1 MPRLP
6 ETMMLCVTVERF
18 NDHEENRGV
27 DSLRKNE
34 GGGAGISHTHSPAE
48 LDLTRRQVKYDAGG
62 VVALAHEVAAPNVTK
77 STRGNTHAVHIL
89 LGFHSL
95 AGRHKSVHEP
105 FAALG
110 ESRCAP

>member
-1 MPRLP
+1 
-6 ETMMLCVTVERF
+6 MLWVTVERF
-18 NDHEENRGV
+18 NDHAEKRGFA
-27 DSLRKNE
+27 SLRKNE
-34 GGGAGISHTHSPAE
+34 GGGAGISPAHSPAE
-48 LDLTRRQVKYDAGG
+48 LDLTRRQVKDDAGG

-77 STRGNTHAVHIL
+77 SVRGNTRALHVL

-110 ESRCAP
+110 ESGCAP